1 MLTGLALALLALL
14 GAPLFA
20 IIGAGALLGFSRAGV
35 DLTAVPI
42 EIYGIAGRAE
52 AATLEKRPGSLN
64 ELHGMLGFIDTI
76 DVYNRSNSADVPSA

>member
-20 IIGAGALLGFSRAGV
+20 IIGAGALLGFSRADV

-42 EIYGIAGRAE
+42 EIYGIAETPILLAIPLFTFAG
-52 AATLEKRPGSLN
+52 
-64 ELHGMLGFIDTI
+64 
-76 DVYNRSNSADVPSA
+76 